1 MTVVIAGAGPTGL
14 TLACE
19 LTSRGIPCRVYDKA
33 AGLFPGS
40 RGKGLTPR
48 TREVFDQL
56 GIGAQIRKGGMPFPS
71 FRIYREHDIVA
82 ERTITEMLGTPL
94 PTGPDIPYSEIWLI
108 PQWRTDQILYDRLL
122 ELGGGVEFG
131 AEITGFSQDDT
142 GVTVTI
148 NGTDTVRADYL
159 VGADGGRSTV
169 RKATGVGFAGETFPL
184 ERTLIGDVRADGLD
198 GVFCH
203 ILGKTGDG
211 SDRFSLWNLPD
222 SPYYQFVATMP
233 TDDVPPLTLES
244 VQQLMTQRSGR
255 DDIRLHDLRWISLYQ
270 VNVRMVDRFR
280 IGRVFLAGDAAHV
293 HSSAGG
299 QGLNTSV
306 QDAHNLGWKLAAVLS
321 GAPEE
326 LLDTYEAERM
336 PVAAQVLGLSTELHR
351 RNFQPTV
358 EPAPAIHQLDITYR
372 DGPLALD
379 DRTTPGRLRA
389 GDRAPDAALAD
400 GRLFDVL
407 RGFTLLTFGVDV
419 SVPGVRVQPMTPS
432 AAYDVAGC
440 MVLVRPDGY
449 IGAITT
455 SIDTIHDYLKRVAVA
470 A

>member
-19 LTSRGIPCRVYDKA
+19 LVSRGVPCRVYDKA

-48 TREVFDQL
+48 TQEVFDQI
-56 GIGAQIRKGGMPFPS
+56 GVGAQIRKGGMPFPS
-71 FRIYREHDIVA
+71 FRVYREHDIIA
-82 ERTITEMLGTPL
+82 ERTITEMLGTPI
-94 PTGPDIPYSEIWLI
+94 PTGPDIPYSQIWLI

-122 ELGGGVEFG
+122 ELGGSVEFN
-131 AEITGFSQDDT
+131 AEITGFQQDSN
-142 GVTVTI
+142 GVTVTV

-159 VGADGGRSTV
+159 VGADGGRSAV
-169 RKATGVGFAGETFPL
+169 RKATGVGFAGETFPS
-184 ERTLIGDVRADGLD
+184 ERTLIGDVRADGLE

-203 ILGKTGDG
+203 ILGKEGG
-211 SDRFSLWNLPD
+211 DRFSLWSLPD

-233 TDDVPPLTLES
+233 TDDVPALTLES
-244 VQQLMTQRSGR
+244 VQKLLADRSGR
-255 DDIRLHDLRWISLYQ
+255 DDIRLHDLHWISLYQ

-280 IGRVFLAGDAAHV
+280 VGRVFLAGDAAHI

-306 QDAHNLGWKLAAVLS
+306 QDAHNLGWKLAAVLA
-321 GAPEE
+321 GAPDE
-326 LLDTYEAERM
+326 LLDSYEAERM
-336 PVAAQVLGLSTELHR
+336 PVAAQVLDLSTELHR
-351 RNFQPTV
+351 RSFQPTV

-389 GDRAPDAALAD
+389 GDRAPDAVLPN

-407 RGFTLLTFGVDV
+407 RGCTLLTFGVDAPDI
-419 SVPGVRVQPMTPS
+419 PGVRVQPMEPS
-432 AAYDVAGC
+432 DAYDVAGC
-440 MVLVRPDGY
+440 LVLVRPDGY
-449 IGAITT
+449 IGAI
-455 SIDTIHDYLKRVAVA
+455 SPSPATIRSYLKRVQ
-470 A
+470 